1 MRCQILSCALALA
14 GLSAA
19 FSDSSSFVLLSSQAI
34 PRSQVSD
41 SIQVNNS
48 VLDNAQQFLG
58 QCPTTSYLL
67 VNQPGLTAASLRG
80 PKGCS
85 LPSLCKAAEAS
96 SVRGKYIVPEVIG
109 NMGLGTVERL
119 SKEVTQ
125 ACGNLDKE
133 ATITVVDFATRP
145 DDAWQAIDDRLAKAI
160 EHAAAGG
167 DYTILLL
174 SSSVEPVYEAS
185 FDMPAQMELKRG
197 AQHLQRRKDNGTNWD
212 ELPLFEKY
220 QFFTPGIFMGAIV
233 AIILLAILGVGLRA
247 LSSLEV
253 PYGAFEKDM
262 GPAAQKKQQ

>member
-1 MRCQILSCALALA
+1 
-14 GLSAA
+14 
-19 FSDSSSFVLLSSQAI
+19 
-34 PRSQVSD
+34 
-41 SIQVNNS
+41 
-48 VLDNAQQFLG
+48 
-58 QCPTTSYLL
+58 
-67 VNQPGLTAASLRG
+67 
-80 PKGCS
+80 
-85 LPSLCKAAEAS
+85 
-96 SVRGKYIVPEVIG
+96 VPEVIG

-220 QFFTPGIFMGAIV
+220 QFFIRHFYGCHRCNY
-233 AIILLAILGVGLRA
+233 LACDPWCWFARLVESGGSIRRI
-247 LSSLEV
+247 
-253 PYGAFEKDM
+253 
-262 GPAAQKKQQ
+262 